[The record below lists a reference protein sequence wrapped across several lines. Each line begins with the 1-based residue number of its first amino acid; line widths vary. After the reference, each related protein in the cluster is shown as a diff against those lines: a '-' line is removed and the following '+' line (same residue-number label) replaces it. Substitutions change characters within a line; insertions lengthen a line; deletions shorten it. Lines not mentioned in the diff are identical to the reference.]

1 MNEQQDGQ
9 YTLTRAGYD
18 AIKAELEQLEA
29 REVGQKADYVDV
41 NYSSDVSSE
50 EAASDEVYD
59 DLDRTRER
67 IGHLKMVLEQAVIA
81 EDSGAKV
88 VDPGERVTVYDED
101 AKETFEFI
109 LIGGEEAIA
118 GREGV
123 ALDSPVGKA
132 LVGKRVGETV
142 EAETPDGVVRYTIR
156 KIAPSQ

>member
-1 MNEQQDGQ
+1 MNEQDGQ
-9 YTLTRAGYD
+9 HTLTQAGYD
-18 AIKAELEQLEA
+18 ALKSELEQLEA
-29 REVGQKADYVDV
+29 REVGQKAAYIDV

-88 VDPGERVTVYDED
+88 VDPGERVTVYDEET
-101 AKETFEFI
+101 KETFEFT
-109 LIGGEEAIA
+109 LIGGEEVIA

-123 ALDSPVGKA
+123 AIDSPVGKA
-132 LVGKRVGETV
+132 LVGRRVGETV

-156 KIAPSQ
+156 KIAPGA